1 MKNPHL
7 RSLIACSIGN
17 ILEWFDYTLYGI
29 FATTLSKVF
38 FPQNNPELA
47 NLLIYFVFALG
58 FASRPIGGIVLSHI
72 ADKIGRKKSLLISI
86 LLMSIP
92 TFILGLLPSYKE
104 IGLLAPISLIIIR
117 LLQGVAI
124 GGEFT
129 GAMVYLV
136 EESDARHRGING
148 SWSDF
153 GSPFGV
159 LIGLLLASVLTS
171 IMSFEDFE
179 NFGWRIPFLLSIFIA
194 LFGAYLRF
202 KLEETE
208 AFSSTEKEKI
218 PLIETLKHHKKVTI
232 STAFVAA
239 FGGVSFYLLLTFLH
253 NFLKLHTSLSEHDAF
268 EITCLANFAMLIM
281 IPLGGY
287 LSDKFTRKKILI
299 HSVILSCLISIPMFY
314 TLEKSLIISH
324 IIFEILFAAAIGLF
338 FGGRAAFFA
347 EAFPTHVRCT
357 AVSLAFG
364 ISHSLFAGTTPLMA
378 EYFLY
383 KTSSIF
389 GLSSIVV
396 IFCIL
401 ALWALVNIEDRT
413 GLELE

>member
-1 MKNPHL
+1 MNRIHL

-17 ILEWFDYTLYGI
+17 TLEWFDYTLYGV
-29 FATTLSKVF
+29 FATTLSKLF
-38 FPQNNPELA
+38 FPNDDPALS
-47 NLLIYFVFALG
+47 NLLIYVVFALG
-58 FASRPIGGIVLSHI
+58 FASRPIGGIILSHI
-72 ADKIGRKKSLLISI
+72 GDKLGRRKALLASI

-92 TFILGLLPSYKE
+92 TFLLGLLPTYE
-104 IGLLAPISLIIIR
+104 QIGIWAPIILIIIR

-136 EESDARHRGING
+136 EESDEKHRGFFG

-153 GSPFGV
+153 GSPLGV
-159 LIGLLLASVLTS
+159 LLGLILASLLTS
-171 IMSFEDFE
+171 LMSQEDFD
-179 NFGWRIPFLLSIFIA
+179 NFGWRVPFLLSIFIA
-194 LFGAYLRF
+194 LFGAYLRL
-202 KLEETE
+202 KLEETDVF
-208 AFSSTEKEKI
+208 ANTPKEGI
-218 PLIETLKHHKKVTI
+218 PLIKTLRHHKKTTA
-232 STAFVAA
+232 STAIVAA
-239 FGGVSFYLLLTFLH
+239 FGGVSFYILLTFLH
-253 NFLKLHTSLSEHDAF
+253 NFLKAHTHLTQHEAF
-268 EITCLANFAMLIM
+268 EVTCLANIAMLFM

-287 LSDKFTRKKILI
+287 LSDKLTRKKTLMYSII
-299 HSVILSCLISIPMFY
+299 ISMVLAVPLFY
-314 TLEKSLIISH
+314 TLDKSLIAQH
-324 IIFEILFAAAIGLF
+324 IIFEILFAASVGLF

-347 EAFPTHVRCT
+347 EAFPTSVRCT

-389 GLSSIVV
+389 GLASFIIV
-396 IFCIL
+396 FGLL
-401 ALWALVNIEDRT
+401 ALLGLSSIEDRT